1 MNTKAYL
8 QVLALMMIVMLV
20 LASSALAA
28 SLSGGGG
35 SLPWDSH
42 IADLRSSIK
51 NVIGPALIV
60 IGIVMT
66 FGAVML
72 SGEMSDFGRRGP
84 ALLAGGAGIVGA
96 DAILNMFSSGG
107 LLP

>member
-1 MNTKAYL
+1 MKTKSYL
-8 QVLALMMIVMLV
+8 QVLAVMMIVMIV

-28 SLSGGGG
+28 SLPGGG
-35 SLPWDSH
+35 SLPWDSP